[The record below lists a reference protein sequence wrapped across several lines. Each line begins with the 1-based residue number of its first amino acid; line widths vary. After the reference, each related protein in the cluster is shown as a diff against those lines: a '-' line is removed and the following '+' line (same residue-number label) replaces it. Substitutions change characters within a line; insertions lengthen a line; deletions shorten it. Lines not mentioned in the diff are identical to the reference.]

1 MKRHFLFLQG
11 MATPF
16 FSRLADAMIAGGERV
31 GRVNFAGGDAL
42 YWRGKPAWRFG
53 GALDELPAFLA
64 ELCDRHEVTDF
75 VLFCDA
81 FPVHQ
86 RAIALAAER
95 GIRVHVWEEG
105 YVRPHWLTLQR
116 GGTHAAY
123 RLPRDPRWFLEVGR
137 AVPDPG
143 EGRRLDASF
152 ARRAVHDA
160 VYHLGGLLNPLV
172 YNGYRTHRPYV
183 APIEYAAWA
192 YRYAQVPWW
201 RPRDALRATR
211 LIASRHPYFF
221 FPLQL
226 NADVQV
232 TRNSPYGSMHRA
244 IEHVMQSF
252 ARHAP
257 PETMLAIKNHPFD
270 TGIPRYRAYVS
281 RVARDLGIRE
291 RVRYFETGDANRLV
305 DHSRGV
311 VTVNSTVG
319 FTALQRGK
327 PAKALGRAVYDLPRL
342 GSQAPLDEFWRDPQ
356 PPDSAVCHAFRNVLV
371 YATQVNGGFYTS
383 RGIAMAVESW
393 PRMLEPEGRLDKL
406 LREHPAPAA
415 GRQAETVL

>member
-1 MKRHFLFLQG
+1 VNRHFLFLQG

-16 FSRLADAMIAGGERV
+16 FSRLADAMIAGGERAS
-31 GRVNFAGGDAL
+31 RVNFSGGDAL
-42 YWRGKPAWRFG
+42 YWRGKPAWRFAG
-53 GALDELPAFLA
+53 EPEALPAFLGD
-64 ELCDRHEVTDF
+64 LCARLGVTDF

-81 FPVHQ
+81 FPLHQ

-105 YVRPHWLTLQR
+105 YVRPHWITLQR

-123 RLPRDPRWFLEVGR
+123 RVPRDPRWFLEVSE

-143 EGRRLDASF
+143 EGRPLDASF
-152 ARRAVHDA
+152 ARRALHDA
-160 VYHLGGLLNPLV
+160 AYHLGGLLNPLA

-211 LIASRHPYFF
+211 LIASRQPYFF

-232 TRNSPYGSMHRA
+232 ARNSPFGSMHRA

-252 ARHAP
+252 ASHAP
-257 PETMLAIKNHPFD
+257 PQMLLAVKNHPFD
-270 TGIPRYRAYVS
+270 TGIPRYGALVS
-281 RVARDLGIRE
+281 QLAKNLDLSE

-305 DHSRGV
+305 DHSVGV

-319 FTALQRGK
+319 FTALQRAK

-342 GSQAPLDEFWRDPQ
+342 SAQAPLDDFWRDPQ
-356 PPDSAVCHAFRNVLV
+356 PPDEAVCRAFRRVLV
-371 YATQVNGGFYTS
+371 HATQVNGGFYTS
-383 RGIAMAVESW
+383 RGIAMAIESW
-393 PRMLEPEGRLDKL
+393 PRLLEPEGRLDRL
-406 LREHPAPAA
+406 LREHPAPAP
-415 GRQAETVL
+415 GRQAEAVL

>member
-31 GRVNFAGGDAL
+31 SRLNFAGGDAL
-42 YWRGKPAWRFG
+42 YWRDKPAWSYRG
-53 GALDELPAFLA
+53 PLEALPGFLG
-64 ELCDRHEVTDF
+64 ELCERHEVTDF

-105 YVRPHWLTLQR
+105 YVRPHWVTLQR

-123 RLPRDPRWFLEVGR
+123 RLPRDPRWFLEVSA

-143 EGRRLDASF
+143 EGRPLDASF
-152 ARRAVHDA
+152 ARRALHDA
-160 VYHLGGLLNPLV
+160 AYHLGGMLNPLV
-172 YNGYRTHRPYV
+172 YPGYRTHRPYV
-183 APIEYAAWA
+183 APLEYAAWA
-192 YRYAQVPWW
+192 YRYLQVPWW
-201 RPRDALRATR
+201 RPLDKAGIAR
-211 LIASRHPYFF
+211 LIASRRPYFF
-221 FPLQL
+221 YPLQL

-232 TRNSPYGSMHRA
+232 TRNSPFGSMHRA

-257 PETMLAIKNHPFD
+257 AEAVLAIKNHPFD
-270 TGIPRYRAYVS
+270 TGIPRYRAFVS
-281 RVARDLGIRE
+281 RLARDLGVGA

-305 DHSRGV
+305 DHARGV
-311 VTVNSTVG
+311 VTINSTVG
-319 FTALQRGK
+319 FAALQRGK
-327 PAKALGRAVYDLPRL
+327 PAKALGRAVYDVPRL
-342 GSQAPLDEFWRDPQ
+342 ADQAPLDDFWRDPQ
-356 PPDSAVCHAFRNVLV
+356 PPDEAVCRAFRRVLV
-371 YATQVNGGFYTS
+371 HATQVNGGFYTS

-393 PRMLEPEGRLDKL
+393 PRLLEPEGRLDRL
-406 LREHPAPAA
+406 LHEHPAAA
-415 GRQAETVL
+415 PGRRPETVL

>member
-1 MKRHFLFLQG
+1 MKRRFLFLQG

-16 FSRLADAMIAGGERV
+16 FSRLADAMIRAGEQV

-42 YWRGKPAWRFG
+42 YWHGKPAWRFG
-53 GALDELPAFLA
+53 GRLEALPAFLN
-64 ELCDRHEVTDF
+64 ELCARYEITDF

-81 FPVHQ
+81 FPIHQ

-105 YVRPHWLTLQR
+105 YVRPHWVTLQR

-123 RLPRDPRWFLEVGR
+123 RLPRDPRWFLEVSR

-152 ARRAVHDA
+152 ARRALHDA

-183 APIEYAAWA
+183 APIEYVAWA

-211 LIASRHPYFF
+211 MIASGQPYFF

-232 TRNSPYGSMHRA
+232 TRNSPFGSMHRA

-257 PETMLAIKNHPFD
+257 ASMNLAVKNHPFD
-270 TGIPRYRAYVS
+270 TGMPRYRSLVRRLARELGLQK
-281 RVARDLGIRE
+281 RV
-291 RVRYFETGDANRLV
+291 VYFETGDANRLV

-319 FTALQRGK
+319 LAALERSK
-327 PAKALGRAVYDLPRL
+327 PTKALGRAVYDLPGL
-342 GSQAPLDEFWRDPQ
+342 GAQAPLDEFWREPQ
-356 PPDSAVCHAFRNVLV
+356 PPDDALCRAFRRVLIH
-371 YATQVNGGFYTS
+371 ATQVNGGFYTS
-383 RGIAMAVESW
+383 RGIDMAVESW
-393 PRMLEPEGRLDKL
+393 PRLLEPEGRLDRL
-406 LREHPAPAA
+406 LREHPAPAS
-415 GRQAETVL
+415 GRHAETVL